1 MDSVRTAMAT
11 KQSKHIIP
19 VKNASPVLMS
29 NGAEQVIHYHLS
41 DDFSVVAQQDG
52 EVIEVDEKNHLVIV
66 KYKDGTNKAI
76 DTSTKIVKNGAGKVD
91 KTASVKLL

>member
-1 MDSVRTAMAT
+1 MAT

-29 NGAEQVIHYHLS
+29 NGAEQVMHYHLS

-52 EVIEVDEKNHLVIV
+52 EVLEVDDKNHLIIV

-76 DTSTKIVKNGAGKVD
+76 DVSTKIVKNGAGKLSRP
-91 KTASVKLL
+91 ASLKLL